1 MKKAKVSH
9 FQSRSG
15 RPDKAAIASLS
26 ARMGWAFVAALIP
39 CFFLAPSAVGQL
51 YTGSI
56 AGTITDPSGAVVP
69 GVQVRATDEGKG
81 FTFSATTDSA
91 GRYVIR
97 QLPPAKYTVS
107 AAASGFT
114 PERKTGVTID
124 VNQNASVDFA
134 LKVGSAS
141 EVVDVRAGAVELESS
156 DAVTGQVINRT
167 FLNNLPL
174 VNRDAYD
181 LVFLAPGLVHT
192 NGDTSGNATGI
203 NFNSA
208 GSRNSTAE
216 VLVDGAT
223 ATNFEQNSGIQN
235 VLYEPPIDSIEEFK
249 VQQSNFSAEFGFAGS
264 TVINLVTRS
273 GTNAFH
279 GGVYEFWR
287 NQILDA
293 NDWFS
298 DQAGSPIPALRRNQ
312 FGGTFGGPIKKNKTF
327 FFVDYEGLRQHSANS
342 NTFGVPTPCERGDV
356 SAPCPFAA
364 SHGGNA
370 LGDFEDLCTLQGFTF
385 DGSGN
390 CSDPSAQLWDPYTGV
405 FDPSHPNGAGA
416 KRQTAIPLIIWPPI
430 RVLEIPMATQALAI

>member
-1 MKKAKVSH
+1 MTKAKVSH
-9 FQSRSG
+9 LQSRS
-15 RPDKAAIASLS
+15 DQTNKAAIVSLS
-26 ARMGWAFVAALIP
+26 ARMGWTFVVVLIP
-39 CFFLAPSAVGQL
+39 CFLLVPSAVGQL

-56 AGTITDPSGAVVP
+56 AGTVTDPSGAVVP

-81 FTFSATTDSA
+81 FAFTATTDSA
-91 GRYVIR
+91 GRYVLR

-134 LKVGSAS
+134 LKVGSVS

-192 NGDTSGNATGI
+192 NADTSGNATGI

-223 ATNFEQNSGIQN
+223 ATNFEQN
-235 VLYEPPIDSIEEFK
+235 
-249 VQQSNFSAEFGFAGS
+249 
-264 TVINLVTRS
+264 
-273 GTNAFH
+273 
-279 GGVYEFWR
+279 
-287 NQILDA
+287 
-293 NDWFS
+293 
-298 DQAGSPIPALRRNQ
+298 
-312 FGGTFGGPIKKNKTF
+312 
-327 FFVDYEGLRQHSANS
+327 
-342 NTFGVPTPCERGDV
+342 
-356 SAPCPFAA
+356 
-364 SHGGNA
+364 
-370 LGDFEDLCTLQGFTF
+370 
-385 DGSGN
+385 
-390 CSDPSAQLWDPYTGV
+390 
-405 FDPSHPNGAGA
+405 
-416 KRQTAIPLIIWPPI
+416 
-430 RVLEIPMATQALAI
+430 